1 MYFHLAFLADMY
13 NLVVVYVVVKKCMS
27 YSTLG
32 WGCVGR
38 ILAVVMQD
46 LLAGKLVFVL
56 LDEYCCTLYILMVYA
71 NHLYYNDLRFVVGT
85 LALLVSVVLGC

>member
-27 YSTLG
+27 YLTLG

-38 ILAVVMQD
+38 ILAVVMKD

-71 NHLYYNDLRFVVGT
+71 NHLYFNDLRFVVGN
-85 LALLVSVVLGC
+85 LALLVSVVLVC